1 MPEHRQ
7 VEEKKVS
14 NKRKAKEAAK
24 EDIITNR
31 VYEVETELM
40 AKIKAERNK
49 KLKKELMDEA
59 DDSGTVSSQKR
70 IKTEESKRKEK
81 PLDYANEIYRMLE
94 QM

>member
-14 NKRKAKEAAK
+14 NKRKAKESAK
-24 EDIITNR
+24 ADIITNR

-49 KLKKELMDEA
+49 KLK
-59 DDSGTVSSQKR
+59 
-70 IKTEESKRKEK
+70 
-81 PLDYANEIYRMLE
+81 
-94 QM
+94 